1 MIAMVLF
8 VDIGNTTVKWATDK
22 ELGDGVIHQTA
33 VGEPL
38 STMLS
43 TWERMNPPLEVHI
56 SSVLRNTRT
65 AEICQWI
72 SYHWQVSP
80 VLAETKAAE
89 MGVTNGYSE
98 PGRLG
103 VDRWLALLAAR
114 SLFKTPSV
122 VVDCGSATTLDSI
135 DSAGRHLGGV
145 ILPGLHLFQ
154 RCLVANTDI
163 PAFEDSG
170 TIDYF
175 ATDTASGISSGAML
189 ATASSVARMVEM
201 LQKRSG
207 EQVNCLLT
215 GGGSQLLAQHL
226 NVSHRLVPNLVL
238 QGLALLAG
246 RKD

>member
-1 MIAMVLF
+1 MVLF

-22 ELGDGVIHQTA
+22 ELEDDVIHRSA
-33 VGEPL
+33 VGDPL
-38 STMLS
+38 GAML
-43 TWERMNPPLEVHI
+43 TIWERMDSPQEIYI
-56 SSVLRNTRT
+56 SSVLRDARN
-65 AEICQWI
+65 AEICEWI
-72 SYHWQVSP
+72 SSHWHMSP

-89 MGVTNGYSE
+89 MGVINGYSE

-103 VDRWLALLAAR
+103 VDRWLALLATR
-114 SLFKTPSV
+114 SFYKTPSV

-135 DSAGRHLGGV
+135 DAAGRHLGGV

-163 PAFEDSG
+163 PVFEGSG

-189 ATASSVARMVEM
+189 ATASSVERMVEM

-207 EQVNCLLT
+207 EQVDCLLT
-215 GGGSQLLAQHL
+215 GGGSRLLARHL
-226 NVSHRLVPNLVL
+226 NVRHRLVPNLVL